1 MELVLIWISESLV
14 SQQPT
19 PVGSLLWISVI
30 LSESERNGA
39 RKQLLGCQEHL
50 FPPVCIHTVVH
61 TQGAN
66 RASVGIITAI
76 HVWSLAGISLPSVCV
91 RQLAQTVVSLWRQI
105 RCRVRSSRPQMS
117 QIHLACVVRDW
128 HMCHYCLAERWSVP
142 LMRGFNADGRGGAFL
157 PPRCRALRGVSSLR
171 FLPSPLLGTKS
182 AADQSFLKRW
192 AADDRVPPNSDRHRF
207 LCRRWHVVGRNNFT
221 WTWKDFKEINVVSL
235 LVFSFR
241 VRVCK
246 KAGLPLVSSPASLFT
261 ALY

>member
-1 MELVLIWISESLV
+1 MPCLLI
-14 SQQPT
+14 T
-19 PVGSLLWISVI
+19 
-30 LSESERNGA
+30 
-39 RKQLLGCQEHL
+39 
-50 FPPVCIHTVVH
+50 
-61 TQGAN
+61 
-66 RASVGIITAI
+66 
-76 HVWSLAGISLPSVCV
+76 
-91 RQLAQTVVSLWRQI
+91 
-105 RCRVRSSRPQMS
+105 SSQMS

-157 PPRCRALRGVSSLR
+157 PPRCHALRGVSSLR
-171 FLPSPLLGTKS
+171 FLPSPLLGSKS

-235 LVFSFR
+235 LVFSFS